1 MKIICLSMLSAA
13 LSVTAC
19 GAEFTLRQTSDAV
32 SDLTVADSY
41 EGSKVPQ
48 SEDTLIIPEG
58 VVVKV
63 TAGTPSWTLL
73 TGLCRVVPRKDSVL
87 AITVPEGNAV
97 LPVPVTEFNLEGA
110 DNSGTLV
117 KEGAGVLELSACGIV
132 TEYKYTKTWSHDYDL
147 NLKIEG
153 GTLMLCQNS
162 EVITEEI
169 GHFSLRRLEMEKDT
183 IFFMPKTDRN
193 CDTRFMT
200 IAGEGLITNAAPANV
215 SLYVEEGD
223 GTAFGGILGDKKLAV
238 YVTGD
243 WTLTN
248 PDNTNGRG
256 ITLYTGTLSV
266 SKTTGD
272 SGLSV
277 FGVDLTFKKDGGVF
291 HYLGAEGRT
300 ETSTKTFWL
309 GNYNLTF
316 DGGAWGGLT
325 LYNKWGDAPKKMR
338 RLTFTGSNVAEM
350 VYQGYA
356 YAAKDADGNRT
367 FTDYI
372 IKEGTGTWH
381 FKERSGNQMAGVF
394 DVRNGALRFDSI
406 AEAGTLCALGYAD
419 SLYNENTTT
428 TLDEAHKADY
438 AIVLGGAK
446 TEGTLE
452 YTGTAEGKCSTR
464 NIAVRSKGRFI
475 SDSAKYT
482 LANVY
487 AMDGKSATFTLDGV
501 RTDNVAMSLSDGKN
515 GGSLSVV
522 KEGSGT
528 WTLTGTNE
536 ISGPLIVRSGILNVE
551 NSGDIGCLFSCGGVG
566 VSGGGELN
574 FAEPY
579 EVDRIVVDASKTAGS
594 FRNVVLAEKGAL
606 EVVGYSDSDMTTL
619 PVSLPDAGSRGNIVK
634 WTLTVNGVPS
644 RLLVLPTADG
654 TLKLHRRGLL
664 IKIK

>member
-1 MKIICLSMLSAA
+1 M
-13 LSVTAC
+13 
-19 GAEFTLRQTSDAV
+19 
-32 SDLTVADSY
+32 
-41 EGSKVPQ
+41 
-48 SEDTLIIPEG
+48 
-58 VVVKV
+58 
-63 TAGTPSWTLL
+63 
-73 TGLCRVVPRKDSVL
+73 RK
-87 AITVPEGNAV
+87 
-97 LPVPVTEFNLEGA
+97 
-110 DNSGTLV
+110 
-117 KEGAGVLELSACGIV
+117 
-132 TEYKYTKTWSHDYDL
+132 
-147 NLKIEG
+147 
-153 GTLMLCQNS
+153 
-162 EVITEEI
+162 
-169 GHFSLRRLEMEKDT
+169 
-183 IFFMPKTDRN
+183 
-193 CDTRFMT
+193 
-200 IAGEGLITNAAPANV
+200 
-215 SLYVEEGD
+215 
-223 GTAFGGILGDKKLAV
+223 
-238 YVTGD
+238 
-243 WTLTN
+243 
-248 PDNTNGRG
+248 
-256 ITLYTGTLSV
+256 
-266 SKTTGD
+266 
-272 SGLSV
+272 
-277 FGVDLTFKKDGGVF
+277 
-291 HYLGAEGRT
+291 
-300 ETSTKTFWL
+300 
-309 GNYNLTF
+309 
-316 DGGAWGGLT
+316 
-325 LYNKWGDAPKKMR
+325 
-338 RLTFTGSNVAEM
+338 LTFTGSNVQEM
-350 VYQGYA
+350 VFHGYA
-356 YAAKDADGNRT
+356 KAATDEDGKRT
-367 FTDYI
+367 FTDYV

-381 FKERSGNQMAGVF
+381 FKFKYNNHMGGVF
-394 DVRNGALRFDSI
+394 DVRNGTLRFDSI

-428 TLDEAHKADY
+428 TLDDAHKADY

-501 RTDNVAMSLSDGKN
+501 RTDNVAKSLSDGKN

-606 EVVGYSDSDMTTL
+606 EVVGYSDPDMTTL

>member
-1 MKIICLSMLSAA
+1 MLSAA

-19 GAEFTLRQTSDAV
+19 GAEFTLRQTADAV

-132 TEYKYTKTWSHDYDL
+132 TEYKYETTWSHDYDL

-162 EVITEEI
+162 EVII
-169 GHFSLRRLEMEKDT
+169 PKGINQFSLRRLEMEKDT
-183 IFFMPKTDRN
+183 IFFMPKNDTAD
-193 CDTRFMT
+193 CSTRFKT
-200 IAGEGLITNAAPANV
+200 IAGEGLITNAATAKV
-215 SLYVEEGD
+215 SLYVDEGD
-223 GTAFGGILGDKKLAV
+223 GTAFGGILGDEKLAV

-256 ITLYTGTLSV
+256 ITLYKGTLSV

-277 FGVDLTFKKDGGVF
+277 FGKDLTFKKDGGVF

-300 ETSTKTFWL
+300 ETLTKTFWL
-309 GNYNLTF
+309 GDYNLTF

-325 LYNKWGDAPKKMR
+325 LYNKWGSTPTKMR
-338 RLTFTGSNVAEM
+338 RLTFTGSNVWEM

-356 YAAKDADGNRT
+356 YANKDADGNRT

-428 TLDEAHKADY
+428 TLDDAHKTDY

-501 RTDNVAMSLSDGKN
+501 RTDNVAKSLSDGKN

-606 EVVGYSDSDMTTL
+606 EVVGYSDPDMTTL